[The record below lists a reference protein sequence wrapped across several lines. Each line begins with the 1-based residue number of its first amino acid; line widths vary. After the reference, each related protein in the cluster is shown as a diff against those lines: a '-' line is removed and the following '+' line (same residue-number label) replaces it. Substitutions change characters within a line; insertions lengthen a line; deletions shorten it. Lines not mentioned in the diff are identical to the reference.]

1 MKIGRRKFLKYLAFA
16 GAIATM
22 GFSGC
27 VSPEKPIPALTPT
40 PAQTPEVTLEKAEE
54 HEEGL
59 NKEPLIGGG
68 IWDPDEFVGLT
79 EEQQYRMEMVNE
91 IKAFALGLGFS
102 ETENFK
108 RYVDEL
114 DAYHYYFYAPVTSL
128 PYGLGDPELCFGVG
142 TPEDVVIDPDE
153 YDVFFSIEAAVAGV
167 KTPVTR
173 MLIEAPLSRFIHI
186 VFHEEWHEQIDLP
199 LVIEEPNAEVVSHI
213 AGMLFAEKKFGPC
226 SEEYNAL
233 NRQWENKLRESTVYV
248 DHYHQLEK
256 LYCQFH
262 AGELS
267 RSETL
272 HLKDEILKSLGKEI
286 EDIWGARP
294 EQLNNA
300 IIAFQMTY
308 FRHLSLM
315 HQVFLALNS
324 DLESTIALF
333 LAMPRQGESATSLD
347 GINDIE
353 ADVIG
358 YLEDAL
364 AERSSEAVRTAS
376 ARYGADCSGLR
387 AAFG

>member
-1 MKIGRRKFLKYLAFA
+1 MKIGRRKFLKSLALA
-16 GAIATM
+16 GAIAAM

-27 VSPEKPIPALTPT
+27 VSHEDPTPT
-40 PAQTPEVTLEKAEE
+40 PTPTPTQKPEVTPEKVEDQ
-54 HEEGL
+54 EEGPD
-59 NKEPLIGGG
+59 NETLIEGI
-68 IWDPDEFVGLT
+68 IWDPDEFVGMT

-91 IKAFALGLGFS
+91 IKAFALVLGLS

-108 RYVDEL
+108 SYVAEL

-128 PYGLGDPELCFGVG
+128 PYGLGDPELRFGVG
-142 TPEDVVIDPDE
+142 KPEDVVIDLDE
-153 YDVFFSIEAAVAGV
+153 YDVFFFSVEAVAGV

-173 MLIEAPLSRFIHI
+173 TLIEAPLSRFIHV

-213 AGMLFAEKKFGPC
+213 ASMLFAEKKFGPC

-233 NRQWENKLRESTVYV
+233 NRQWENKLRESAVYV
-248 DHYHQLEK
+248 DHYHQLET

-262 AGELS
+262 AKDLS

-272 HLKDEILKSLGKEI
+272 RLKDVILESLGEEI

-308 FRHLSLM
+308 YRHMSLM

-324 DLESTIALF
+324 DLERTISLF
-333 LAMPRQGESATSLD
+333 LAIPRQGEGATSLD
-347 GINDIE
+347 EINDIE
-353 ADVIG
+353 AEVIG
-358 YLEDAL
+358 YLEDVL
-364 AERSSEAVRTAS
+364 AERSSRW
-376 ARYGADCSGLR
+376 
-387 AAFG
+387 

>member
-1 MKIGRRKFLKYLAFA
+1 MIYHRDMKIGRRKFLKSLAIA
-16 GAIATM
+16 GAVATM

-27 VSPEKPIPALTPT
+27 VSPEDPTPALTPT
-40 PAQTPEVTLEKAEE
+40 PTQTPEVTPGKVEE

-59 NKEPLIGGG
+59 DKQPLIEGG
-68 IWDPDEFVGLT
+68 WDLDEFVGLT
-79 EEQQYRMEMVNE
+79 DEQRYRMELVNE

-114 DAYHYYFYAPVTSL
+114 DAYHYYFYAPVTTL
-128 PYGLGDPELCFGVG
+128 PYGLGDPELRFGVG
-142 TPEDVVIDPDE
+142 TPEDVVIDLDE
-153 YDVFFSIEAAVAGV
+153 YDVFFFSIEAVAGV

-173 MLIEAPLSRFIHI
+173 TLIEAPLSRFIHV

-213 AGMLFAEKKFGPC
+213 ASMLFVEKKFGPC

-233 NRQWENKLRESTVYV
+233 NQQWENKLRESAVYV
-248 DHYHQLEK
+248 DHYHQLET

-262 AGELS
+262 AKEIS
-267 RSETL
+267 ISETL
-272 HLKDEILKSLGKEI
+272 RLKDGILESLGGEI

-308 FRHLSLM
+308 YRHLSLM

-324 DLESTIALF
+324 DLERAIALF
-333 LAMPRQGESATSLD
+333 LAIPRQGEDATSLD
-347 GINDIE
+347 EINDIE
-353 ADVIG
+353 AEVIC
-358 YLEDAL
+358 YLEDILDWQKAPPG
-364 AERSSEAVRTAS
+364 R
-376 ARYGADCSGLR
+376 
-387 AAFG
+387 

>member
-1 MKIGRRKFLKYLAFA
+1 MIYHRDMKIGRRKFLKSLAIA
-16 GAIATM
+16 GAVATM

-27 VSPEKPIPALTPT
+27 VSPEDPTPALTPT
-40 PAQTPEVTLEKAEE
+40 PTQTPEVTPGKVEE

-59 NKEPLIGGG
+59 DKQPLIEGG
-68 IWDPDEFVGLT
+68 WDLDEFVGLT
-79 EEQQYRMEMVNE
+79 DEQRYRMELVNE

-114 DAYHYYFYAPVTSL
+114 DAYHYYFYAPVTTL
-128 PYGLGDPELCFGVG
+128 PYGLGDPELRFGVG
-142 TPEDVVIDPDE
+142 TPEDVVIDLDE
-153 YDVFFSIEAAVAGV
+153 YDVFFFSIEAVAGV

-173 MLIEAPLSRFIHI
+173 TLIEAPLSRFIHV

-213 AGMLFAEKKFGPC
+213 ASMLFVEKKFGPC

-233 NRQWENKLRESTVYV
+233 NQQWENKLRESAVYV
-248 DHYHQLEK
+248 DHYHQLET

-262 AGELS
+262 AKEIS
-267 RSETL
+267 ISETL
-272 HLKDEILKSLGKEI
+272 RLKDGILESLGGEI

-308 FRHLSLM
+308 
-315 HQVFLALNS
+315 
-324 DLESTIALF
+324 
-333 LAMPRQGESATSLD
+333 
-347 GINDIE
+347 
-353 ADVIG
+353 
-358 YLEDAL
+358 Y
-364 AERSSEAVRTAS
+364 
-376 ARYGADCSGLR
+376 
-387 AAFG
+387 

>member
-1 MKIGRRKFLKYLAFA
+1 
-16 GAIATM
+16 M

-27 VSPEKPIPALTPT
+27 ISSPEPT
-40 PAQTPEVTLEKAEE
+40 PAQTPEVTPEKVEE
-54 HEEGL
+54 HGL
-59 NKEPLIGGG
+59 DKEPLIEGS

-114 DAYHYYFYAPVTSL
+114 DAYHYYFYTPVISL
-128 PYGLGDPELCFGVG
+128 PYGLGDPELRFGVG
-142 TPEDVVIDPDE
+142 KPEDVVIDLDE
-153 YDVFFSIEAAVAGV
+153 YDVFFFSIEAVAGV

-173 MLIEAPLSRFIHI
+173 TLIEAPLSRFIHV

-213 AGMLFAEKKFGPC
+213 ASMLFAEKKLGPC

-233 NRQWENKLRESTVYV
+233 NRQWENKLRESAVYV
-248 DHYHQLEK
+248 DHYHQLET

-262 AGELS
+262 AKELS

-272 HLKDEILKSLGKEI
+272 RLKDGILESLGEGI

-308 FRHLSLM
+308 YRHLSLM

-324 DLESTIALF
+324 DLKRTIALF
-333 LAMPRQGESATSLD
+333 LAMPRQGEDATSLD
-347 GINDIE
+347 EINDIE

-358 YLEDAL
+358 YLEDVL

-376 ARYGADCSGLR
+376 ARYGAD
-387 AAFG
+387 